1 MRLTPSE
8 VQDEHKHRQIE
19 AFAKWRGE
27 FNDIIKRLE
36 NGQLTWADVPAEKAK
51 ISAVLDAD
59 IADITEW
66 FDQASEDAD
75 RYTSELAAKYLP
87 PKPTV
92 VEFVGTEIEG
102 LWSMAEEMRNAL
114 AATYAASPPTGETF
128 QQAQE
133 RVDLEAQ
140 ELYAQFNRD
149 QEALDTR
156 LDSTEDYS
164 EQQALWSERGALRER
179 YNLDK
184 AKLYDAVDLA
194 WERERTNEKDDAVN
208 RAAWRAGIEKE
219 IASVEV
225 MIASERRRDKV
236 QEREYRAALKLWQDA
251 ELAFW
256 DGGYKPY
263 VERERGNV
271 TDAVAPSAMTE
282 ARSALANKRRGDVT
296 DDAWLTIKH
305 KFPPFNKHG
314 FSVVGNGTGKVSVK
328 GRSGNLEVR
337 LFQDP
342 AGRRVVLNGVALGDW
357 EERRTYW
364 AAPITPEE
372 LRAITG
378 FAPLD

>member
-140 ELYAQFNRD
+140 ELYKQFNRD

-219 IASVEV
+219 LASVEV

-236 QEREYRAALKLWQDA
+236 QEREYWAALKLWQDA

-314 FSVVGNGTGKVSVK
+314 FSVVGNGVEKVSVK

-342 AGRRVVLNGVALGDW
+342 AGRQVILNGETLLAW
-357 EERRTYW
+357 EQRRTYW
-364 AAPITPEE
+364 AVAITPAK